1 MSAENP
7 YSTPGATLDDG
18 SEPTYEPKV
27 FSFSGRIGR
36 LRYLAYGLGVN
47 MLLMLGLGIVAG
59 LLGALGMGAS
69 QDVAAFASV
78 SGVAVIAVFSIII
91 TIMYGKRRLNDLGH
105 SGWWSLLLLVPY
117 LQLLP
122 VIYLVFFPGSGGA
135 NSFGRA
141 PAKNSIGVVILG
153 WAVPLL
159 AIVGIVAAIAIPAYH
174 DQLPGAG
181 Q

>member
-1 MSAENP
+1 MSADNP
-7 YSTPGATLDDG
+7 YSTPGAALDDG
-18 SEPTYEPKV
+18 TEPTYEPKV
-27 FSFSGRIGR
+27 FSFNGRIGR
-36 LRYLAYGLGVN
+36 LRYLAYGLGVS
-47 MLLMLGLGIVAG
+47 MLLMFGLGILAG
-59 LLGALGMGAS
+59 LMGAVGMGDS
-69 QDVAAFASV
+69 RGAATFASV
-78 SGVAVIAVFSIII
+78 GGVAVIALFSIVI

-135 NSFGRA
+135 NRFGPA

-159 AIVGIVAAIAIPAYH
+159 AIIGIVAAIAIPALH
-174 DQLPGAG
+174 DYAPGAG
-181 Q
+181 

>member
-1 MSAENP
+1 MSADNP
-7 YSTPGATLDDG
+7 YSTPGAMLDD
-18 SEPTYEPKV
+18 STEPTYEPKV

-47 MLLMLGLGIVAG
+47 MLLMFAFGLIVV

-69 QDVAAFASV
+69 RDAAAFASV
-78 SGVAVIAVFSIII
+78 GGVAAIALFSIVI
-91 TIMYGKRRLNDLGH
+91 TIVYGKRRLNDLGR

-135 NSFGRA
+135 NRFGPA
-141 PAKNSIGVVILG
+141 PARNSIGVIILG

-159 AIVGIVAAIAIPAYH
+159 AIVGIVAAIAIPAFH
-174 DQLPGAG
+174 DHAPGTG
-181 Q
+181 